1 MCVCVSFGCE
11 NFSQVISVSEWYIYI
26 YMWSFQQGWPF
37 IFSLPLQRGNREGTC
52 LKTYGVG
59 LDWPTCPAFIT
70 PTRSAC
76 SAQSDLWGVGGQ
88 RDCPQLHKS
97 ACFLLMVT
105 KGEARRASRLDK
117 ASLCD
122 WTWPWPSA
130 AAFVTLLVTASQAG
144 FLSAPFGEGLLIH
157 PRENGRFICIDII
170 NEEAGSMLHQL
181 TLQGK
186 GKWAFFGHLVPKLK
200 TGTHSK

>member
-1 MCVCVSFGCE
+1 MAFY
-11 NFSQVISVSEWYIYI
+11 FLT
-26 YMWSFQQGWPF
+26 F
-37 IFSLPLQRGNREGTC
+37 LQRGNREPVLRHKEWAWTG
-52 LKTYGVG
+52 
-59 LDWPTCPAFIT
+59 PPPPAFIT
-70 PTRSAC
+70 PTRSVC

-105 KGEARRASRLDK
+105 KGGVSRASGPDK
-117 ASLCD
+117 ASLCT

-130 AAFVTLLVTASQAG
+130 AAFMTLLVTASQAG
-144 FLSAPFGEGLLIH
+144 FRSAPFGKGLLIH
-157 PRENGRFICIDII
+157 PRENGSFIHIDII

-186 GKWAFFGHLVPKLK
+186 VKWAYFGRLVPKLK